1 MIEIINCK
9 KEKYYNIL
17 LIVSGIFFLG
27 VIIPIVVGIIT
38 NTSFHMIL
46 ENVFFSTISTTA
58 LWLGCQYI
66 ISILWKVFPWEKH
79 PAKHI
84 IWEIISIALYNLL
97 VVGFVFIIGALVLK
111 SASYGKYFFMDIYT
125 SCVIISLVI
134 SFIHE
139 GVFLYIM
146 WMKSDKRSQELEK
159 ESLLSQFETLK
170 NQVNPH
176 FLFNSFNTLITLIE
190 EDKDIAVEYVQ
201 KLSDF
206 FRIILQLRDKS
217 MISIQ
222 EELELIK
229 TYGFLQMKRY
239 GNNLVL
245 KNSIPSNVLS
255 KGIAPLT
262 LQMLLENA
270 IKHNVIATG
279 RPLNIEIS
287 LTGNDYIMVKNNIQ
301 KRTEEEPSAGLGLQ
315 NIRNRYKF
323 LSDKDVEIIVSSQYF
338 SVAIPLLDEIE
349 NK

>member
-1 MIEIINCK
+1 MKEIKSKNEVFYDKVVMIGG
-9 KEKYYNIL
+9 IL
-17 LIVSGIFFLG
+17 ILGLVIPVIVGLIANSPFVQIL
-27 VIIPIVVGIIT
+27 T
-38 NTSFHMIL
+38 NM
-46 ENVFFSTISTTA
+46 FFSTISTAA
-58 LWLGCQYI
+58 LWLGCSYI
-66 ISILWKVFPWEKH
+66 IFKLWKIFPWEKH
-79 PAKHI
+79 PLKHI
-84 IWEIISIALYNLL
+84 VSEIIFIALYNLL
-97 VVGFVFIIGALVLK
+97 IVGMIFMIGAIVLTDV
-111 SASYGKYFFMDIYT
+111 ASEKYFFFDIYT
-125 SCVIISLVI
+125 SCVILSLVI

-146 WMKSDKRSQELEK
+146 WMKSEKRSQELMK

-190 EDKDIAVEYVQ
+190 EDKDTAVEYVQ

-206 FRIILQLRDKS
+206 FRTILQLRDKS
-217 MISIQ
+217 MISLQ

-239 GNNLVL
+239 GDNLVL

-255 KGIAPLT
+255 KGVAPLT
-262 LQMLLENA
+262 LQMLVENA

-279 RPLNIEIS
+279 RPLNIEVS
-287 LTGNDYIMVKNNIQ
+287 LTGNNYILVKNNIQ
-301 KRTEEEPSAGLGLQ
+301 KRTDEEPSAGLGLQ

-323 LSDKDVEIIVSSQYF
+323 LSDKEVEIIISSQYF
-338 SVAIPLLDEIE
+338 SVAIPLLEEIE